1 LIRIRESMAFS
12 KSPDFAADLWKRYRY
27 MSARSPFP
35 VVVLKQGRDVAVRR
49 RHPWVFSGAVAERHG
64 TLQRGCF
71 VEVRAKDGAVLG
83 CGHWGTK
90 GIAIRM
96 LSFGVVKEENTLIQE
111 RIAAAVDVRRALGLL
126 GNPATTGYRLIHAE
140 GDGLPGLVVDVY
152 GDVAVLQCHSAGMW
166 RLKDVISDFL
176 RTNTELTVDEV
187 VCRRVEA
194 QVDLEPDSLEG
205 GQVRDAALD
214 AMVPEPPKVVA
225 FSENG
230 LRFIA
235 DVTGGQKTGFFLD
248 QRDNRQTLRHYASG
262 KHVLNAFCYTGAF
275 SVYAF
280 AGGAESVVSVDTSK
294 AAIDLCRQNVVAN
307 FAGKQHH
314 TEVADC
320 FNYLTQIPDTFD
332 LIVLDPPAFAKH
344 QRATQRALRGYETIN
359 ALALKKIKKGGM
371 LFSFSCSQLISREV
385 FRDAVMRAAVSAGR
399 FVRIIDTLQQAPCH
413 PWSVFHPEGEYLKGL
428 VMIVE

>member
-1 LIRIRESMAFS
+1 MNL
-12 KSPDFAADLWKRYRY
+12 
-27 MSARSPFP
+27 RSPFP

-83 CGHWGTK
+83 AGHWGTK

-96 LSFGVVKEENTLIQE
+96 LSFGSVKDEGSLIVE
-111 RIAAAVDVRRALGLL
+111 RIASAVSVRRSLGLV
-126 GNPATTGYRLIHAE
+126 GNSETTGYRLVHAE
-140 GDGLPGLVVDVY
+140 GDGLPGLVVDMY

-166 RLKDVISDFL
+166 RLREFISDYL
-176 RTNTELTVDEV
+176 QGESGVAVREV
-187 VCRRVEA
+187 VCRRVET
-194 QVDLEPDSLEG
+194 QIDQEPEGVDSAPESEQTPD
-205 GQVRDAALD
+205 AKI
-214 AMVPEPPKVVA
+214 PEPPKIVA

-235 DVTGGQKTGFFLD
+235 DVTGGQKTGFFHD
-248 QRDNRQTLRHYASG
+248 QRDNRRILRNYSAG
-262 KHVLNAFCYTGAF
+262 KQVLNAFCYTGAF

-280 AGGAESVVSVDTSK
+280 AGGAESVVSVDTSRS
-294 AAIDLCRQNVVAN
+294 AIDLCRQNVVAN

-320 FNYLTQIPDTFD
+320 FSYLTQIPDTFD

-344 QRATQRALRGYETIN
+344 QRAVQRALRGYETIN
-359 ALALKKIKKGGM
+359 TLALKKIKKGGI
-371 LFSFSCSQLISREV
+371 LFSFSCSQLVSREV

-413 PWSVFHPEGEYLKGL
+413 PCSVFHPEGEYLKGL
-428 VMIVE
+428 VMVVE

>member
-1 LIRIRESMAFS
+1 MNN
-12 KSPDFAADLWKRYRY
+12 
-27 MSARSPFP
+27 RSQIPI
-35 VVVLKQGRDVAVRR
+35 VVLKQGRDVAVRR
-49 RHPWVFSGAVAERHG
+49 RHPWIFSGAVAERHG

-71 VEVRAKDGAVLG
+71 VEVRSKSGEVLG

-96 LSFGVVKEENTLIQE
+96 LSFGSVKEEHLLIQE
-111 RIAAAVDVRRALGLL
+111 RLSSAISLRRSLGLL
-126 GNPATTGYRLIHAE
+126 GNPLTNGYRVVHAE
-140 GDGLPGLVVDVY
+140 GDGLPGLVVDLY
-152 GDVAVLQCHSAGMW
+152 GDVAVIQCHSAGMW
-166 RLKDVISDFL
+166 RLKDVVGDYL
-176 RTNTELTVDEV
+176 RAVEGLRVGDV
-187 VCRRVEA
+187 VFRRVEA
-194 QVDLEPDSLEG
+194 QIEEDPERDNQAPDSP
-205 GQVRDAALD
+205 LD
-214 AMVPEPPKVVA
+214 VTVPEPAKVVA

-248 QRDNRQTLRHYASG
+248 QRANRLRLKELSAG
-262 KHVLNAFCYTGAF
+262 KNVLNAFCYTGAF

-344 QRATQRALRGYETIN
+344 QRAIQRALRGYETIN
-359 ALALKKIKKGGM
+359 TLALKKIKPGGV

-385 FRDAVMRAAVSAGR
+385 FRDAVMRAAVNAGR
-399 FVRIIDTLQQAPCH
+399 FVRIIDVLQQAPCH
-413 PWSVFHPEGEYLKGL
+413 PSSVFHPEGEYLKGL
-428 VMIVE
+428 VMVVE

>member
-1 LIRIRESMAFS
+1 MNTSHS
-12 KSPDFAADLWKRYRY
+12 V
-27 MSARSPFP
+27 P

-71 VEVRAKDGAVLG
+71 VEVRAKDGSTIG
-83 CGHWGTK
+83 CGHWGTR

-96 LSFGVVKEENTLIQE
+96 LSFNSIRDERVLIEDRVLSAVNT
-111 RIAAAVDVRRALGLL
+111 RRSLGLI
-126 GNPATTGYRLIHAE
+126 GNPETTGFRLIHAE
-140 GDGLPGLVVDVY
+140 GDGLPGLVVDLY
-152 GDVAVLQCHSAGMW
+152 GDVAVVQCHSAGMW
-166 RLKDVISDFL
+166 RLRETIGELLRNESDLNVSDV
-176 RTNTELTVDEV
+176 VY
-187 VCRRVEA
+187 RRVEN
-194 QVDLEPDSLEG
+194 QVEH
-205 GQVRDAALD
+205 DAEASDDRPTIDPLID
-214 AMVPEPPKVVA
+214 VAIPESPKVVA
-225 FSENG
+225 FSENS

-248 QRDNRQTLRHYASG
+248 QRVNRRTLQQHAAG

-280 AGGAESVVSVDTSK
+280 AGGAESVVSVDTSR

-320 FNYLTQIPDTFD
+320 FHYLTQIPDAFD

-344 QRATQRALRGYETIN
+344 QRAIQRALRGYETIN
-359 ALALKKIKKGGM
+359 TLALKKIKRGGL

-385 FRDAVMRAAVSAGR
+385 FRDALMRAAVSAGR

-413 PWSVFHPEGEYLKGL
+413 PWSVFHPEGEYLKGF

>member
-1 LIRIRESMAFS
+1 M
-12 KSPDFAADLWKRYRY
+12 
-27 MSARSPFP
+27 
-35 VVVLKQGRDVAVRR
+35 AVRR

-71 VEVRAKDGAVLG
+71 VEVRAKDGSVLG

-96 LSFGVVKEENTLIQE
+96 LSFNSVKDEIALIQE
-111 RIAAAVDVRRALGLL
+111 RISSAVSVRRSLGLV
-126 GNPATTGYRLIHAE
+126 GNPETTGFRLVHAE
-140 GDGLPGLVVDVY
+140 GDGLPGLVVDLY
-152 GDVAVLQCHSAGMW
+152 GDVAVVQCHSAGMW
-166 RLKDVISDFL
+166 RLRETIGALLLGESGLKVG
-176 RTNTELTVDEV
+176 EV
-187 VCRRVEA
+187 VYRRVEA
-194 QVDLEPDSLEG
+194 HVDQDPETSQG
-205 GQVRDAALD
+205 GVIRDAAMD
-214 AMVPEPPKVVA
+214 ATVPEPPKVVA

-248 QRDNRQTLRHYASG
+248 QRVNRRTLQQYAAG

-280 AGGAESVVSVDTSK
+280 AGGAESVVSVDTSR

-320 FNYLTQIPDTFD
+320 FSYLTQIPDTFD

-344 QRATQRALRGYETIN
+344 QRAIQRALRGYETIN
-359 ALALKKIKKGGM
+359 TLALKKIKRGGV

>member
-1 LIRIRESMAFS
+1 MNN
-12 KSPDFAADLWKRYRY
+12 KSQN
-27 MSARSPFP
+27 P

-49 RHPWVFSGAVAERHG
+49 RHPWIFSGAVAERQG

-71 VEVRAKDGAVLG
+71 VEVRSKGGEVLG

-96 LSFGVVKEENTLIQE
+96 LSFGSVKEESALIQD
-111 RIAAAVDVRRALGLL
+111 RLASAANLRRSLGLL
-126 GNPATTGYRLIHAE
+126 GNPLTNGFRVVHAE
-140 GDGLPGLVVDVY
+140 GDGLPGLVVDLY
-152 GDVAVLQCHSAGMW
+152 GDVAVIQCHSAGMW
-166 RLKDVISDFL
+166 RLKDLIGDYLRGVEGLGVSD
-176 RTNTELTVDEV
+176 V
-187 VCRRVEA
+187 VFRRVEA
-194 QVDLEPDSLEG
+194 QIEGDSDRENTDRDNDSADASPD
-205 GQVRDAALD
+205 VT
-214 AMVPEPPKVVA
+214 VPEPAKVVT

-230 LRFIA
+230 LRFMA

-248 QRDNRQTLRHYASG
+248 QRANRLRLKELSAG
-262 KHVLNAFCYTGAF
+262 KNVLNAFCYTGAF

-314 TEVADC
+314 AEVADC

-344 QRATQRALRGYETIN
+344 QRAIQRALRGYETIN
-359 ALALKKIKKGGM
+359 TLALKKIKPGGV

-385 FRDAVMRAAVSAGR
+385 FRDSVMRAAVNAGR
-399 FVRIIDTLQQAPCH
+399 FVRIIDVLQQAPCH
-413 PWSVFHPEGEYLKGL
+413 PSSVFHPEGEYLKGL
-428 VMIVE
+428 VMVVE